1 MQLYTKIL
9 IGMAVGILLGF
20 FVGPNSTLLPQDSV
34 KLSSSAEIKTEMG
47 GVENVKL
54 LKEIPTAEILGTET
68 RAGVDADGE
77 EIEEV
82 WLNVRGTL
90 TSRDI
95 LRLKKTGVIPP
106 PDPDAEQDD
115 EDAGPAAGDQLEDVG
130 VEHARALGRLHG

>member
-54 LKEIPTAEILGTET
+54 LKEIVRSPLLGALVFEQV
-68 RAGVDADGE
+68 VDENKG
-77 EIEEV
+77 
-82 WLNVRGTL
+82 LLPG
-90 TSRDI
+90 
-95 LRLKKTGVIPP
+95 
-106 PDPDAEQDD
+106 
-115 EDAGPAAGDQLEDVG
+115 
-130 VEHARALGRLHG
+130 